1 MSGTLDGSDEIGFLS
16 LEIGEEITCAPIGPG
31 PQARVKQR
39 DGSIRLADT
48 LLIRCRGRRHRQ
60 RDDEDIV
67 VALAIGFDC
76 ATAVRQI
83 QAMAT
88 ARMAATDRPTVRI
101 GRTAAGWQVTEP
113 PRKEPRNILAHPS

>member
-48 LLIRCRGRRHRQ
+48 LLIRCRG
-60 RDDEDIV
+60 
-67 VALAIGFDC
+67 G
-76 ATAVRQI
+76 ATAS
-83 QAMAT
+83 AT
-88 ARMAATDRPTVRI
+88 TKTSSSR
-101 GRTAAGWQVTEP
+101 
-113 PRKEPRNILAHPS
+113 

>member
-1 MSGTLDGSDEIGFLS
+1 MS
-16 LEIGEEITCAPIGPG
+16 
-31 PQARVKQR
+31 R
-39 DGSIRLADT
+39 
-48 LLIRCRGRRHRQ
+48 RRHRQ

-76 ATAVRQI
+76 ATAVQQI

-88 ARMAATDRPTVRI
+88 AKMAAADRPTVRI

-113 PRKEPRNILAHPS
+113 PRKGPPKRHAKRHKTSSTC